1 MLHRKKTGHRGRR
14 NNYWAES
21 KRTNRNLFDPYA
33 YAAEYAYF
41 EKYYDEL
48 NSSNEIVIKNEKT
61 HEKFLMPVST
71 NDIET
76 AINSLPSEFFTGLKG
91 VILLSGSNKQFKV
104 SRGNL
109 FCFGMYY
116 AHCIFLFP
124 YPRDQLVVSSQS
136 LPAPHIQREYERAG
150 AIYSRKDTRWVRK
163 FSKKSLKA
171 YYLKD
176 VFVHEL
182 GHHVDRHK
190 ERSDEKSE
198 IYADWFATE
207 YGFKRIRGNH
217 EQSITI
223 GDRPKAPG

>member
-1 MLHRKKTGHRGRR
+1 MLHRKKIGHRAQRISS
-14 NNYWAES
+14 WTES
-21 KRTNRNLFDPYA
+21 KRTNCTTFDPYVHS
-33 YAAEYAYF
+33 AEYAYF

-76 AINSLPSEFFTGLKG
+76 TINSLPSEFFTGLKG

-116 AHCIFLFP
+116 AQCIFLFP

-150 AIYSRKDTRWVRK
+150 VIYSRKDTRWVRK
-163 FSKKSLKA
+163 FNKKSLKT

-207 YGFKRIRGNH
+207 YGFKPVKSNPHLIIPH
-217 EQSITI
+217 LPLKSS
-223 GDRPKAPG
+223 

>member
-1 MLHRKKTGHRGRR
+1 MLYRKKTAHKYQRTGS
-14 NNYWAES
+14 WTKS
-21 KRTNRNLFDPYA
+21 KRTNCTTFDPYVHS
-33 YAAEYAYF
+33 AEHAYF

-48 NSSNEIVIKNEKT
+48 NASNEIVIKYEKT

-76 AINSLPSEFFTGLKG
+76 AINSLPSDFFTGLKG
-91 VILLSGSNKQFKV
+91 VILLSGSNKQFKG

-109 FCFGMYY
+109 FCFGIYY

-124 YPRDQLVVSSQS
+124 YPKDQLVVSSQS
-136 LPAPHIQREYERAG
+136 LPAPHIRREYERAG
-150 AIYSRKDTRWVRK
+150 AVYSRKDTRWVRS
-163 FSKKSLKA
+163 FNKKSLKT

-190 ERSDEKSE
+190 ERSEEKSE

-207 YGFKRIRGNH
+207 HGFKRARG
-217 EQSITI
+217 
-223 GDRPKAPG
+223 